1 MQATDQIK
9 ALPSRPSDIMRQDS
23 ASDMASAAS
32 LPGGGSWARAVPDY
46 PGQETKEVA
55 LMFKNATLSL
65 QPRAVYEDMIDDLY
79 YFDIVAR
86 RRDPEHKLARI
97 YEGGER
103 PDWLEGEIDEEPE
116 YDYKT
121 GLYTERGLDR
131 PDDPLLQRP
140 QKGDSTFESWMSLKR
155 QRKELE
161 IKRAEQRA
169 QKAREDAI
177 SRGFYD
183 SDNPDAEYDEF
194 GYEYLGVPAKFVDQ
208 EELDEQYTKAF
219 KLPETPADYPAFR
232 EQEKAWK
239 EERMKAKEQ
248 EEEEERKKA
257 KEQEEEEKRKKKQK
271 NASNNAQKRARKKAK
286 KAAKREAEKEAQE
299 AEKEVQEA
307 KKEVQEVTR
316 TPHKLPELQ
325 NVMSSP
331 DSSGIDFD
339 TTTEVDVGDVVIVS
353 PGDSP
358 TQTKDKVTGRNDP
371 KSPLH

>member
-1 MQATDQIK
+1 
-9 ALPSRPSDIMRQDS
+9 MRQDS

-32 LPGGGSWARAVPDY
+32 LPGGGGSWARAVPDY

-79 YFDIVAR
+79 YFDIVAH

-97 YEGGER
+97 YEVGER

-140 QKGDSTFESWMSLKR
+140 QK
-155 QRKELE
+155 
-161 IKRAEQRA
+161 EQRA
-169 QKAREDAI
+169 QKAKEDAI

-239 EERMKAKEQ
+239 EERVKAKER

-271 NASNNAQKRARKKAK
+271 SASNNAQKRARKKAIK
-286 KAAKREAEKEAQE
+286 VAKREAKEEAQE
-299 AEKEVQEA
+299 ETHTPDKLQELRD
-307 KKEVQEVTR
+307 VTS
-316 TPHKLPELQ
+316 LQ
-325 NVMSSP
+325 
-331 DSSGIDFD
+331 
-339 TTTEVDVGDVVIVS
+339 
-353 PGDSP
+353 
-358 TQTKDKVTGRNDP
+358 
-371 KSPLH
+371 

>member
-1 MQATDQIK
+1 
-9 ALPSRPSDIMRQDS
+9 
-23 ASDMASAAS
+23 
-32 LPGGGSWARAVPDY
+32 
-46 PGQETKEVA
+46 
-55 LMFKNATLSL
+55 MFNNATLSL

-79 YFDIVAR
+79 YFDIVAH

-97 YEGGER
+97 YEVGER

-131 PDDPLLQRP
+131 PDDSLLQRP

-169 QKAREDAI
+169 QKAKEDAM

-194 GYEYLGVPAKFVDQ
+194 GYEYLGVPAKFVNQ

-232 EQEKAWK
+232 EQEKTWK
-239 EERMKAKEQ
+239 
-248 EEEEERKKA
+248 EERKKA
-257 KEQEEEEKRKKKQK
+257 KDQEEEEKRKKKQK
-271 NASNNAQKRARKKAK
+271 SASNNAQKRARKKSIK
-286 KAAKREAEKEAQE
+286 VAKREAKEAAQE
-299 AEKEVQEA
+299 ETHTPDKLQELRD
-307 KKEVQEVTR
+307 VTS
-316 TPHKLPELQ
+316 LQ
-325 NVMSSP
+325 
-331 DSSGIDFD
+331 
-339 TTTEVDVGDVVIVS
+339 
-353 PGDSP
+353 
-358 TQTKDKVTGRNDP
+358 
-371 KSPLH
+371 

>member
-1 MQATDQIK
+1 
-9 ALPSRPSDIMRQDS
+9 MRQDS

-79 YFDIVAR
+79 YFDIVAH

-97 YEGGER
+97 YEVGER

-116 YDYKT
+116 YDYK
-121 GLYTERGLDR
+121 TERGLDR

-169 QKAREDAI
+169 QKAKEDAI

-239 EERMKAKEQ
+239 EEQ
-248 EEEEERKKA
+248 KKA
-257 KEQEEEEKRKKKQK
+257 KDQEEEEKRKKKQK
-271 NASNNAQKRARKKAK
+271 SASNNAQKRARKKAIK
-286 KAAKREAEKEAQE
+286 VAKREAKEEAQE
-299 AEKEVQEA
+299 ETHTPDKLQELRD
-307 KKEVQEVTR
+307 VTS
-316 TPHKLPELQ
+316 LQ
-325 NVMSSP
+325 
-331 DSSGIDFD
+331 
-339 TTTEVDVGDVVIVS
+339 
-353 PGDSP
+353 
-358 TQTKDKVTGRNDP
+358 
-371 KSPLH
+371 

>member
-1 MQATDQIK
+1 
-9 ALPSRPSDIMRQDS
+9 MRQDS

-86 RRDPEHKLARI
+86 RRDPEHRLARI
-97 YEGGER
+97 YEVGER

-169 QKAREDAI
+169 QNAKDDAI

-183 SDNPDAEYDEF
+183 YDNPDAEYDEF

-232 EQEKAWK
+232 EQENAWK
-239 EERMKAKEQ
+239 EERMKAKER
-248 EEEEERKKA
+248 EEKEERKKA

-271 NASNNAQKRARKKAK
+271 SASNNAQKRARKKAIK
-286 KAAKREAEKEAQE
+286 VAKREAKEEAQE
-299 AEKEVQEA
+299 ETHTPDKLQELRD
-307 KKEVQEVTR
+307 VPR
-316 TPHKLPELQ
+316 LQ
-325 NVMSSP
+325 
-331 DSSGIDFD
+331 
-339 TTTEVDVGDVVIVS
+339 
-353 PGDSP
+353 
-358 TQTKDKVTGRNDP
+358 
-371 KSPLH
+371 

>member
-1 MQATDQIK
+1 
-9 ALPSRPSDIMRQDS
+9 MRQDS

-32 LPGGGSWARAVPDY
+32 LPGGGNWARAVPDY

-55 LMFKNATLSL
+55 LMSKNATLSL
-65 QPRAVYEDMIDDLY
+65 QPRAVYDDMIDDLY

-86 RRDPEHKLARI
+86 RRDPERKLARI
-97 YEGGER
+97 YEVGER
-103 PDWLEGEIDEEPE
+103 PDWLEGEIDEEPM

-131 PDDPLLQRP
+131 PDDPLRRRP

-169 QKAREDAI
+169 QKAKEDAI

-307 KKEVQEVTR
+307 NKEVQEVTR

>member
-1 MQATDQIK
+1 
-9 ALPSRPSDIMRQDS
+9 MRQDS

-32 LPGGGSWARAVPDY
+32 LPGGGRDQGSRPHV
-46 PGQETKEVA
+46 Q
-55 LMFKNATLSL
+55 NATLSL

-97 YEGGER
+97 YEVGER

-169 QKAREDAI
+169 QKAKEDAI

-208 EELDEQYTKAF
+208 EELDEQYTKAS

-232 EQEKAWK
+232 EQESSFEKYLHDTVINSTKSLVDRKNLGFLQIVLCPGLNLSNLAFDK
-239 EERMKAKEQ
+239 NLEPTDDEMDMNNNPEMELSKLRERHQWGMYLGAEQCRGFLAKHSIFYKTYSSTGQ
-248 EEEEERKKA
+248 DDKTVFLIHPSA
-257 KEQEEEEKRKKKQK
+257 KQK
-271 NASNNAQKRARKKAK
+271 
-286 KAAKREAEKEAQE
+286 
-299 AEKEVQEA
+299 
-307 KKEVQEVTR
+307 
-316 TPHKLPELQ
+316 
-325 NVMSSP
+325 
-331 DSSGIDFD
+331 
-339 TTTEVDVGDVVIVS
+339 
-353 PGDSP
+353 
-358 TQTKDKVTGRNDP
+358 TQ
-371 KSPLH
+371 

>member
-1 MQATDQIK
+1 MHQG
-9 ALPSRPSDIMRQDS
+9 SRPHVQ
-23 ASDMASAAS
+23 
-32 LPGGGSWARAVPDY
+32 
-46 PGQETKEVA
+46 
-55 LMFKNATLSL
+55 NATLSL

-97 YEGGER
+97 YEVGER

-169 QKAREDAI
+169 QKAKEDAI

-208 EELDEQYTKAF
+208 EELDEQYTKAS

-232 EQEKAWK
+232 EQ
-239 EERMKAKEQ
+239 
-248 EEEEERKKA
+248 
-257 KEQEEEEKRKKKQK
+257 
-271 NASNNAQKRARKKAK
+271 KRARKKAIK
-286 KAAKREAEKEAQE
+286 VAKREAKEAAQE
-299 AEKEVQEA
+299 ETHTPDKLQELRD
-307 KKEVQEVTR
+307 VTS
-316 TPHKLPELQ
+316 LQ
-325 NVMSSP
+325 
-331 DSSGIDFD
+331 
-339 TTTEVDVGDVVIVS
+339 
-353 PGDSP
+353 
-358 TQTKDKVTGRNDP
+358 
-371 KSPLH
+371 

>member
-1 MQATDQIK
+1 
-9 ALPSRPSDIMRQDS
+9 MRQDS

-32 LPGGGSWARAVPDY
+32 LPGGGGRWARAVPDH

-97 YEGGER
+97 YE
-103 PDWLEGEIDEEPE
+103 
-116 YDYKT
+116 
-121 GLYTERGLDR
+121 
-131 PDDPLLQRP
+131 
-140 QKGDSTFESWMSLKR
+140 KGDSTFESWMSLKR

-169 QKAREDAI
+169 QKAKEDAI

-208 EELDEQYTKAF
+208 EELDEQYTKAS

-232 EQEKAWK
+232 EQVKAWK
-239 EERMKAKEQ
+239 EERMKAKE
-248 EEEEERKKA
+248 R
-257 KEQEEEEKRKKKQK
+257 EEEEKRKKKQK
-271 NASNNAQKRARKKAK
+271 SASNNAQKRARKKAIK
-286 KAAKREAEKEAQE
+286 VAKREAKEAAQE
-299 AEKEVQEA
+299 ETHTPDKLQELRD
-307 KKEVQEVTR
+307 VTS
-316 TPHKLPELQ
+316 LQ
-325 NVMSSP
+325 
-331 DSSGIDFD
+331 
-339 TTTEVDVGDVVIVS
+339 
-353 PGDSP
+353 
-358 TQTKDKVTGRNDP
+358 
-371 KSPLH
+371 